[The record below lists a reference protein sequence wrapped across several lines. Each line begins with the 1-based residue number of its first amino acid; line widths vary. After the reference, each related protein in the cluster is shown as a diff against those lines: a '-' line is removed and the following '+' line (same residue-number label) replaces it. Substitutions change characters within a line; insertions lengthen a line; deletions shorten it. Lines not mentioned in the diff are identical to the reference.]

1 MIEERIFE
9 QLCINRFHDNMKCY
23 LEEPDKKEAV
33 KDLMREVMAENG
45 ITEIVRPYAIGD
57 YDIIDYRDV
66 NISRLLTEML
76 IIDAVTLRN
85 YDKIVK
91 KC

>member
-9 QLCINRFHDNMKCY
+9 QLCINRFCDNRRYY

-33 KDLMREVMAENG
+33 KDLMLDVMAENG
-45 ITEIVRPYAIGD
+45 ITEIVRPYASG

-66 NISRLLTEML
+66 NISKLLTEML
-76 IIDAVTLRN
+76 IIDEITLRN
-85 YDKIVK
+85 YDKVVK

>member
-23 LEEPDKKEAV
+23 LEEPDKKKAV
-33 KDLMREVMAENG
+33 KDLIREVMAENG
-45 ITEIVRPYAIGD
+45 ITEIVRPYASG

-66 NISRLLTEML
+66 NISKLLTEML
-76 IIDAVTLRN
+76 IIDAITLRN
-85 YDKIVK
+85 YDKVVK